1 MSTDQTMT
9 SDLQAPAAGE
19 ETQPKR
25 APKEILQSEIHEGL
39 EVLHRGTVGLFIS
52 GLSAGLDLGFSVLLM
67 GVMWTEAHNHLPA
80 PIVHLLVANMYAVGF
95 IFVVMGRSELFT
107 EQTTLAVLPVLN
119 RSASVGSLLRLWIVV
134 YISNLIGAA
143 IFARLVT
150 LVGPALGN
158 IAPEAFGEIAHRVVA
173 HGNTALFLSA
183 VLAGWLMG
191 LLSWLVAASRDTI
204 SQIVIVWLITTA
216 IGFAGLHH
224 VVAGSIEL
232 FAAMFAHQGISGSE
246 ASRVLFWA
254 TLGNIVGG
262 TVFVAVIKFGH
273 AKPTAGEDDLT

>member
-143 IFARLVT
+143 IFARLAT
-150 LVGPALGN
+150 IVGPALGN

-232 FAAMFAHQGISGSE
+232 FAALFAHQGVSG
-246 ASRVLFWA
+246 ADTARVICWA

-273 AKPTAGEDDLT
+273 AKPTAGEEDLT

>member
-1 MSTDQTMT
+1 MA
-9 SDLQAPAAGE
+9 SDLQAPSGGE
-19 ETQPKR
+19 EAQPKK

-39 EVLHRGTVGLFIS
+39 EVLHRTTIGLFIS

-67 GVMWTEAHNHLPA
+67 GVMWTQARNHMPD

-119 RSASVGSLLRLWIVV
+119 KNASLGSLLWLWIVV

-150 LVGPALGN
+150 IVGPALGD

-232 FAAMFAHQGISGSE
+232 FAAMFAHQGVNASE
-246 ASRVLFWA
+246 AARVLFWA

-262 TVFVAVIKFGH
+262 TVFVAVIKYGH
-273 AKPTAGEDDLT
+273 AKPTAGEEDLT

>member
-1 MSTDQTMT
+1 MTT
-9 SDLQAPAAGE
+9 SDLQPDTAAE
-19 ETQPKR
+19 EISPKR

-39 EVLHRGTVGLFIS
+39 EVLHRGQIGLFIS

-67 GVMWTEAHNHLPA
+67 AVMWTQTHGRLPE
-80 PIVHLLVANMYAVGF
+80 PIVNLLVANMYAVGF
-95 IFVVMGRSELFT
+95 IFVVIGRSELFT

-119 RSASVGSLLRLWIVV
+119 RDTSIASLLRLWLVV
-134 YISNLIGAA
+134 YVANILGGA

-150 LVGPALGN
+150 IAGPELGD
-158 IAPEAFGEIAHRVVA
+158 IAPEAFGKIAHQVVA
-173 HGNTALFLSA
+173 HGNKELFLSA

-191 LLSWLVAASRDTI
+191 LLSWLVAAGRDTI

-224 VVAGSIEL
+224 VVAGSIEIMSGL
-232 FAAMFAHQGISGSE
+232 FAHQGIMLSD
-246 ASRVLFWA
+246 AIRVIGMA

-273 AKPTAGEDDLT
+273 SKPTAGGENLS

>member
-1 MSTDQTMT
+1 MSTEQTT
-9 SDLQAPAAGE
+9 PSDLQPPEGGE

-39 EVLHRGTVGLFIS
+39 EVLHRSSIGLFIS

-67 GVMWTEAHNHLPA
+67 GVMWTQTHNRLPE

-119 RSASVGSLLRLWIVV
+119 KNASVGSLLWLWIVV
-134 YISNLIGAA
+134 FVSNLIGAA
-143 IFARLVT
+143 MFARLVT
-150 LVGPALGN
+150 IVGPKLGN
-158 IAPEAFGEIAHRVVA
+158 IEPEAFGDIAHRVIS
-173 HGNTALFLSA
+173 HGNIALFLSA

-204 SQIVIVWLITTA
+204 SQLVIVWLITTS

-232 FAAMFAHQGISGSE
+232 FAAMFAHQGVSVLE
-246 ASRVLFWA
+246 AVRVLSWA
-254 TLGNIVGG
+254 ALGNIVGG
-262 TVFVAVIKFGH
+262 VVFVAVIKYGN
-273 AKPTAGEDDLT
+273 AKLLAGDDALA